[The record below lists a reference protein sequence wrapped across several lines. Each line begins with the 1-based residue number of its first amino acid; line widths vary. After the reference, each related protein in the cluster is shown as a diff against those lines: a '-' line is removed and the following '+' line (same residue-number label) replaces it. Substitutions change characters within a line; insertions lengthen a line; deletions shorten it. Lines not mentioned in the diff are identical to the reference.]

1 MFVEEM
7 NEIEFESN
15 RGRDAFIEE
24 VMDVLD
30 NNLTNDEIEEIS
42 KLLEIDWLFHY
53 TSIAHLSACFLL

>member
-1 MFVEEM
+1 MFVEEI

-15 RGRDAFIEE
+15 RGRDAFIGE

-42 KLLEIDWLFHY
+42 KLLEID
-53 TSIAHLSACFLL
+53 

>member
-42 KLLEIDWLFHY
+42 KLLEID
-53 TSIAHLSACFLL
+53 

>member
-15 RGRDAFIEE
+15 RERDAFIEE

-30 NNLTNDEIEEIS
+30 NHLTNDEIEEIY
-42 KLLEIDWLFHY
+42 KLLEID
-53 TSIAHLSACFLL
+53 

>member
-1 MFVEEM
+1 MFVEEI

-42 KLLEIDWLFHY
+42 KLLEID
-53 TSIAHLSACFLL
+53 